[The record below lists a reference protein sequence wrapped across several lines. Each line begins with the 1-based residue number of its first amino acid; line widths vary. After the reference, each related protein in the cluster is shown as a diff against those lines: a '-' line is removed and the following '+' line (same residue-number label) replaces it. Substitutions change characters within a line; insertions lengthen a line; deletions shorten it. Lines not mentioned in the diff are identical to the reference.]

1 MRNEK
6 RLQWPSKGEKSQEV
20 ILDDGV
26 TSGAQEIRFERVN
39 CGEGGEREGEAE
51 KGADIEGVININP
64 NS

>member
-6 RLQWPSKGEKSQEV
+6 RLQWPSKGEKYQEV
-20 ILDDGV
+20 ILDDCF
-26 TSGAQEIRFERVN
+26 TPGAQEIRFERVN

-51 KGADIEGVININP
+51 KGANIEGVININP